1 MKLTDFLLKCRMT
14 AVYQPVIIRELI
26 WGDGKALIST
36 LALAI
41 AKEDPHILAYLE
53 SVVKRWPNSV
63 LQKHGVCEFP
73 RGADYALFAQGVD
86 WKQDRDDALL
96 LCNDLIAQWRARES
110 NEMDVSAGWGRLRV
124 QMISEHPWCAYCG
137 ARPPH
142 AMLDIDHIVASTKML
157 KHIPK
162 NSRSNLQVLCHRC
175 NRAKGSTYL
184 RSAKEGVEHV
194 LNRKSDCAQCGIAQ
208 KSAKAANQYVVVVD
222 GPESADA
229 GCRWVIPMRHVS
241 TPADLLP
248 VEWHFVIEALK
259 GLAGTAAGYW
269 FGVQSPV
276 FTDAAMAHCYFEFS
290 PRKPSAGATPVT

>member
-1 MKLTDFLLKCRMT
+1 MT

-53 SVVKRWPNSV
+53 SVVKRWPKSV

-96 LCNDLIAQWRARES
+96 LCNDLIAQWRVRET

-175 NRAKGSTYL
+175 NRAKGNTYL
-184 RSAKEGVEHV
+184 RSAKEASEQL
-194 LNRKSDCAQCGIAQ
+194 LNRKSNCEQCAMTLNEG
-208 KSAKAANQYVVVVD
+208 KSANQYVAVMEA
-222 GPESADA
+222 GKSLGA
-229 GCRWVIPMRHVS
+229 GCRWVIPVRHVKS
-241 TPADLLP
+241 PSDLQP
-248 VEWHFVIEALK
+248 VEWHFVTEALK
-259 GLAGTAAGYW
+259 DLAGTAPSFW
-269 FGVQSPV
+269 FGAKSPGRSG
-276 FTDAAMAHCYFEFS
+276 ASIQHCYFEFS
-290 PRKPSAGATPVT
+290 PRRL